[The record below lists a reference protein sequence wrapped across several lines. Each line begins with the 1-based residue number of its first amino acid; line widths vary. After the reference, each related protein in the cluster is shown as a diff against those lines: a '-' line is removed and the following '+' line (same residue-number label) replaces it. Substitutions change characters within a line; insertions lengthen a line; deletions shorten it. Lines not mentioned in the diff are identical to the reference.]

1 MSNPAAAQ
9 TDWKGQYDTLME
21 QLGMGIE
28 SDEKARK
35 LPRFTFKP
43 PERILLVH
51 VGGMVGHIR
60 DISAGG
66 LSFHIEVPFRLGRQI
81 DVTIDQTIHCTVEVV
96 NISQTESA
104 DSHSHGLYRIGTK
117 FLTDDDGYRCTVIS
131 LKIASQIPHF

>member
-1 MSNPAAAQ
+1 MSNRAAAQ
-9 TDWKGQYDTLME
+9 TDWKGQYDMLME
-21 QLGMGIE
+21 QLGMVIE

-66 LSFHIEVPFRLGRQI
+66 LYTPGPGRVFF
-81 DVTIDQTIHCTVEVV
+81 D
-96 NISQTESA
+96 
-104 DSHSHGLYRIGTK
+104 
-117 FLTDDDGYRCTVIS
+117 S
-131 LKIASQIPHF
+131 LKKALS